1 MKTLKIKLILVL
13 LTGFILN
20 LGTRANQNAEPTG
33 NPQIRQI
40 NFNEFALKYNTTD
53 SKSKTYQF
61 REAFEV
67 FIPIDTDIEI
77 NVLFPGKAQKKNEI
91 LKLFRWDSNK
101 HTWVYEK
108 NIKIGKESID
118 GQYFRSINFSQS
130 GIYAVFEDF
139 KNCKQTELHCFI
151 GRNIISGSITQENL
165 HVKVSEQAS
174 KPKRNI
180 TFKTSSLS
188 VLSEISLKVKPSRK
202 ESDVHLRF
210 KVGELKPWQFR
221 ESRNG
226 KIHIYIRKKDIERF
240 TESHDAS

>member
-130 GIYAVFEDF
+130 GI
-139 KNCKQTELHCFI
+139 
-151 GRNIISGSITQENL
+151 
-165 HVKVSEQAS
+165 
-174 KPKRNI
+174 
-180 TFKTSSLS
+180 
-188 VLSEISLKVKPSRK
+188 
-202 ESDVHLRF
+202 
-210 KVGELKPWQFR
+210 
-221 ESRNG
+221 
-226 KIHIYIRKKDIERF
+226 
-240 TESHDAS
+240 